1 MRTFAAAL
9 AALSLAAPMASPL
22 AAQGRPAVPAP
33 KAPEVSKAAIRAHLA
48 FLSDDL
54 LEGRGTGQRGGDLTM
69 LYLRTEL
76 ARMGLKPAN
85 HGSFLQ
91 PVKIAG
97 VRTDRAATKL
107 TFTGGTEPVSFTYGP
122 EMVVGTGTT
131 QARITFDAPLVF
143 VGYGISAPGEKWDD
157 YKDASGKEIDCKGK
171 LLVMMVND
179 PQPTATEPD
188 RFGGKS
194 LTYFGRW
201 TYKYEEAARRGAAGV
216 ILIHTDVSAT
226 YPWSV
231 VENSNGGE
239 RFQLTGTGQLQNGIQ
254 GWITNGSAEKV
265 FKAAGLNLDTL
276 RAQAETRAFHPVPMD
291 LRMQGDLVS
300 QVRIIDQANVA
311 GLVPGTDPKLK
322 DEVIIYSAHW
332 DHLGI
337 DPALIKAGKDG
348 IYNGAVD
355 NGTGTATV
363 LAMAEAAV
371 KRPAKRTQMFL
382 FVCAEEQG
390 LLGSAAY
397 AAHPLWPADKTACD
411 LNLDAINWMGR
422 TKDISL
428 PGAERTTLGATGAKV
443 AKAMGLVVDK
453 ERPDIGGGYFRSDHF
468 SFAKAGIPAFS
479 VEGGN
484 DLVDPAEAKRAKG
497 DDYGKRYHQ
506 PSDEYD
512 PSWDLGGTAQM
523 GQFTLNLGY
532 AVADA
537 AQMPAWKAGDPF
549 GAARAHGAKAG
560 K

>member
-9 AALSLAAPMASPL
+9 AALSLAAPMATPL
-22 AAQGRPAVPAP
+22 AAQARPASAVP
-33 KAPEVSKAAIRAHLA
+33 KVSEAAIRAHLA

-54 LEGRGTGQRGGDLTM
+54 LEGRGTGQRGGALTM

-85 HGSFLQ
+85 HGSYLQ
-91 PVKIAG
+91 PVQIAG

-107 TFTGGTEPVSFTYGP
+107 EFTGGAEPVSFTYGP

-131 QARITFDAPLVF
+131 KGDIAFDAPLVF

-157 YKDASGKEIDCKGK
+157 YKGLDCKGK

-179 PQPTATEPD
+179 PQPTAAEPN

-216 ILIHTDVSAT
+216 ILIHTDASAT

-239 RFQLTGTGQLQNGIQ
+239 RFQLTGTGEAQNGIQ
-254 GWITNGSAEKV
+254 GWITNASAERL
-265 FKAAGLNLDTL
+265 FKAAGLDLDAL
-276 RAQAETRAFHPVPMD
+276 RAKAETRDFHPVPMNV
-291 LRMQGDLVS
+291 RMKGDLVS

-322 DEVIIYSAHW
+322 SEVVIYTAHW
-332 DHLGI
+332 DHLGM

-371 KRPAKRTQMFL
+371 KRPAKRSQMFL

-411 LNLDAINWMGR
+411 LNLDAINWVGPTR
-422 TKDISL
+422 DIGL
-428 PGAERTTLGATGAKV
+428 PGSERTTLGATGAQV
-443 AKAMGLVVDK
+443 AKAMGLKVAK
-453 ERPDIGGGYFRSDHF
+453 EQPDIGGGYFRSDHF

-479 VEGGN
+479 IESGSDFLGDTKAQKAKN
-484 DLVDPAEAKRAKG
+484 DSYDQ
-497 DDYGKRYHQ
+497 RYHQ

-512 PSWDLGGTAQM
+512 PAWDLGGTAQM
-523 GQFTLNLGY
+523 GQFTLDLGY

-537 AQMPAWKAGDPF
+537 ATLPAWKAGDPF
-549 GAARAHGAKAG
+549 GAARAKG

>member
-1 MRTFAAAL
+1 MRLLVAAL
-9 AALSLAAPMASPL
+9 AALSLAA
-22 AAQGRPAVPAP
+22 QAP
-33 KAPEVSKAAIRAHLA
+33 VKAGLRAPGISERAIRAHLA
-48 FLSDDL
+48 LLSDDL

-85 HGSFLQ
+85 GDSYLQ

-97 VRTDRAATKL
+97 LRTDRAATQL
-107 TFTGGTEPVSFTYGP
+107 SFTGGSEPITLTYGS

-131 QARITFDAPLVF
+131 DARVAFDAPLVF

-157 YKDASGKEIDCKGK
+157 YKGLDCKGK
-171 LLVMMVND
+171 VLVMMVND

-216 ILIHTDVSAT
+216 LLIHTDASAT

-239 RFQLTGTGQLQNGIQ
+239 RFQLTGTGQPQNGIQ
-254 GWITNGSAEKV
+254 GWITNGSAERI
-265 FKAAGLNLDTL
+265 FKAAGQDLDRL
-276 RAQAETRAFHPVPMD
+276 RAKAETREFQPVP
-291 LRMQGDLVS
+291 LGLTLSGELVS

-322 DEVIIYSAHW
+322 DEVVIYSAHW

-355 NGTGTATV
+355 NGSGTATV

-371 KRPAKRTQMFL
+371 KRPAKRSQMFL

-397 AAHPLWPADKTACD
+397 GAHPLWPADKTACD
-411 LNLDAINWMGR
+411 LNLDAINWVGPTR
-422 TKDISL
+422 DIGL
-428 PGAERTTLGATGAKV
+428 PGADRTTLGATAAKV
-443 AKAMGLVVDK
+443 AKSMGLAVAK
-453 ERPDIGGGYFRSDHF
+453 AQPDIGGGYFRSDHF
-468 SFAKAGIPAFS
+468 SFAKVGIPAFS
-479 VEGGN
+479 IESGSDFLGDTKAQKARN
-484 DLVDPAEAKRAKG
+484 DSYDQ
-497 DDYGKRYHQ
+497 RYHQ

-512 PSWDLGGTAQM
+512 PKWDLRGMAQM
-523 GQFTLNLGY
+523 GQFTLELGY
-532 AVADA
+532 AVAGA
-537 AQMPAWKAGDPF
+537 PAMPAWKAGDPF
-549 GAARAHGAKAG
+549 GAARG
-560 K
+560 KGK

>member
-1 MRTFAAAL
+1 MRTFVAAL
-9 AALSLAAPMASPL
+9 AALSLAAPL
-22 AAQGRPAVPAP
+22 GAQSAVNAP
-33 KAPEVSKAAIRAHLA
+33 KVSEAALRAHLA

-85 HGSFLQ
+85 HGSYLQ
-91 PVKIAG
+91 PVQIAG
-97 VRTDRAATKL
+97 VRTDRVATKL
-107 TFTGGTEPVSFTYGP
+107 TFTGGSEPVSFTYGS

-131 QARITFDAPLVF
+131 KADIAFDAPLVF
-143 VGYGISAPGEKWDD
+143 VGYGINAPGEKWDD
-157 YKDASGKEIDCKGK
+157 YKGLDCKGK

-179 PQPTATEPD
+179 PQPTAAEPN

-216 ILIHTDVSAT
+216 ILIHTDASAT

-239 RFQLTGTGQLQNGIQ
+239 RFQLTGTGQPQNGIQ
-254 GWITNGSAEKV
+254 GWITNGSAEKL
-265 FKAAGLNLDTL
+265 FKAAGLDLDAL
-276 RAQAETRAFHPVPMD
+276 RAKAETREFHPVPMN
-291 LRMQGDLVS
+291 LQMKGDLVS

-322 DEVIIYSAHW
+322 SEVVIYTAHW
-332 DHLGI
+332 DHLGM

-411 LNLDAINWMGR
+411 LNLDAINWVGPTR
-422 TKDISL
+422 DIGL
-428 PGAERTTLGATGAKV
+428 PGSDRTTLGATGAKV
-443 AKAMGLVVDK
+443 AKAMGLKVAK
-453 ERPDIGGGYFRSDHF
+453 EQPDIGGGYFRSDHF

-479 VEGGN
+479 IESGTDFLGDAKAQKARN
-484 DLVDPAEAKRAKG
+484 DSYDQ
-497 DDYGKRYHQ
+497 RYHQ
-506 PSDEYD
+506 PSDEFD
-512 PSWDLGGTAQM
+512 PSWDLSGTAQM
-523 GQFTLNLGY
+523 GQYTLDLGY
-532 AVADA
+532 AVGDA
-537 AQMPAWKAGDPF
+537 PAMPAWKAGDPF
-549 GAARAHGAKAG
+549 GAARMKG

>member
-1 MRTFAAAL
+1 MRFLVTAL
-9 AALSLAAPMASPL
+9 AAMSLAAQA
-22 AAQGRPAVPAP
+22 PAP
-33 KAPEVSKAAIRAHLA
+33 SSAKAPGISERAIRAHLSL
-48 FLSDDL
+48 LSDDL
-54 LEGRGTGQRGGDLTM
+54 MEGRGTGQRGGDLTM

-85 HGSFLQ
+85 GNSYLQ

-97 VRTDRAATKL
+97 LKTDRTATQL
-107 TFTGGTEPVSFTYGP
+107 TFVGGKEPITLAYGS

-131 QARITFDAPLVF
+131 QTHVPFDAPLVF

-157 YKDASGKEIDCKGK
+157 YKGLDCKGK
-171 LLVMMVND
+171 ILVMMVND
-179 PQPTATEPD
+179 PQPTVEEPN

-216 ILIHTDVSAT
+216 ILIHTDASAT
-226 YPWSV
+226 YGWSV

-239 RFQLTGTGQLQNGIQ
+239 RFQLTGTGELQNGIQ
-254 GWITNGSAEKV
+254 GWITNDSAERI
-265 FKAAGLNLDTL
+265 FKAAGQDLDAL
-276 RAQAETRAFHPVPMD
+276 RAKAETRAFQPVPLD
-291 LRMQGDLVS
+291 ITLKGDLVS

-311 GLVPGTDPKLK
+311 GIVPGTDPKLK
-322 DEVIIYSAHW
+322 DEVVIYSAHW

-337 DPALIKAGKDG
+337 DPMLIKAGKDG

-355 NGTGTATV
+355 NGSGVATV

-371 KRPAKRTQMFL
+371 KHPAKRSQMFL

-397 AAHPLWPADKTACD
+397 GAHPLWPADKTACD
-411 LNLDAINWMGR
+411 LNLDAINWVGPTRDMG
-422 TKDISL
+422 IS
-428 PGAERTTLGATGAKV
+428 GSERTTLGATAAAV
-443 AKAMGLVVDK
+443 AKAMGLAVAK
-453 ERPDIGGGYFRSDHF
+453 AQPDTGGGYFRSDHF
-468 SFAKAGIPAFS
+468 SFAKEGIPAFS
-479 VEGGN
+479 IESGRDFLG
-484 DLVDPAEAKRAKG
+484 DTKAQKAKADG
-497 DDYGKRYHQ
+497 YDQRYHQ

-512 PSWDLGGTAQM
+512 PAWDLRGMAQM
-523 GQFTLNLGY
+523 GQFTLELGY

-537 AQMPAWKAGDPF
+537 PTMPAWKAGDPF
-549 GAARAHGAKAG
+549 GAPRAKG

>member
-1 MRTFAAAL
+1 MRILAAAT
-9 AALSLAAPMASPL
+9 AALSLAAQTP
-22 AAQGRPAVPAP
+22 VKAP
-33 KAPEVSKAAIRAHLA
+33 KVNEGAIRAHLA

-76 ARMGLKPAN
+76 ARMGLKPAVN
-85 HGSFLQ
+85 GSYLQ

-97 VRTDRAATKL
+97 LKTDREATKL
-107 TFTGGTEPVSFTYGP
+107 SFVGGAEPISLAYGS

-131 QARITFDAPLVF
+131 QAKIAFDAPLVF

-157 YKDASGKEIDCKGK
+157 YKGLDCKGK

-179 PQPTATEPD
+179 PQPTAAEPD

-216 ILIHTDVSAT
+216 ILIHTDASAT

-239 RFQLTGTGQLQNGIQ
+239 RFQLTGTGQPQNGLQ
-254 GWITNGSAEKV
+254 GWITDGSAHRL
-265 FKAAGLNLDTL
+265 FQAAGLDLDAL
-276 RAQAETRAFHPVPMD
+276 RAKAETRDFQPVPMN
-291 LRMQGDLVS
+291 LKLSGDLVS

-311 GLVPGTDPKLK
+311 GVVPGTDPKLK
-322 DEVIIYSAHW
+322 DEAVIYSAHW
-332 DHLGI
+332 DHLGM
-337 DPALIKAGKDG
+337 DAALIKQGKDG

-355 NGTGTATV
+355 NGSGTATV
-363 LAMAEAAV
+363 LAMAEAAM
-371 KRPAKRTQMFL
+371 KHPARRSQMFL

-397 AAHPLWPADKTACD
+397 GARPIWPADKTACD
-411 LNLDAINWMGR
+411 LNLDAINWVGP
-422 TKDISL
+422 TTDIAL
-428 PGAERTTLGATGAKV
+428 PGADRTSLGAAGRAV
-443 AKAMGLVVDK
+443 AKAMGLSVDAPT
-453 ERPDIGGGYFRSDHF
+453 PDTGGGYFRSDHF

-479 VEGGN
+479 IESGN
-484 DLVDPAEAKRAKG
+484 QFVGDAKALKAKADG
-497 DDYGKRYHQ
+497 YDARYHQ

-512 PSWDLGGTAQM
+512 PKWDLRGMAQM

-532 AVADA
+532 TVADA
-537 AQMPAWKAGDPF
+537 PAMPQWKPGDPF
-549 GAARAHGAKAG
+549 GDARKGAK
-560 K
+560 

>member
-1 MRTFAAAL
+1 MRTFVAAL
-9 AALSLAAPMASPL
+9 AALSFAAPMAAPL
-22 AAQGRPAVPAP
+22 AAQARPANAVP
-33 KAPEVSKAAIRAHLA
+33 KVSEAAIRAHLA

-85 HGSFLQ
+85 HGSYLQ

-107 TFTGGTEPVSFTYGP
+107 EFTGGAEPVSFTYGP

-131 QARITFDAPLVF
+131 KDRIAFDAPLVF
-143 VGYGISAPGEKWDD
+143 VGYGITAPGEKWDD
-157 YKDASGKEIDCKGK
+157 YRGADGKDIDCKGK

-179 PQPTATEPD
+179 PQPTAAEPD

-216 ILIHTDVSAT
+216 ILIHTDASAT
-226 YPWSV
+226 YGWSV

-239 RFQLTGTGQLQNGIQ
+239 RFQLTGTGQPQNGIQ
-254 GWITNGSAEKV
+254 GWITNASAERL
-265 FKAAGLNLDTL
+265 FKAAGLDLDSL
-276 RAQAETRAFHPVPMD
+276 RAKAETRDFHPVPMN
-291 LRMQGDLVS
+291 LRMKGDLVS

-322 DEVIIYSAHW
+322 DEVVIYSAHW
-332 DHLGI
+332 DHLGM
-337 DPALIKAGKDG
+337 DPALIKEGKDG

-371 KRPAKRTQMFL
+371 KRPAKRSQMFL

-411 LNLDAINWMGR
+411 LNLDAINWVGPTR
-422 TKDISL
+422 DIGL
-428 PGAERTTLGATGAKV
+428 PGSDRTTLGATGAKV
-443 AKAMGLVVDK
+443 AKAMGLKVAK
-453 ERPDIGGGYFRSDHF
+453 EQPDIGGGYFRSDHF

-479 VEGGN
+479 IESGSDFLGDAKAQKAKN
-484 DLVDPAEAKRAKG
+484 DSYDR
-497 DDYGKRYHQ
+497 RYHQ

-512 PSWDLGGTAQM
+512 PSWDLRGTAQM
-523 GQFTLNLGY
+523 GQYTLDLGY

-537 AQMPAWKAGDPF
+537 PAMPTWKAGDPF
-549 GAARAHGAKAG
+549 GAVRTKG

>member
-1 MRTFAAAL
+1 MRILAAAT
-9 AALSLAAPMASPL
+9 AALSLATSGMAQAP
-22 AAQGRPAVPAP
+22 VKAP
-33 KAPEVSKAAIRAHLA
+33 KVNEGAIRAHLA

-76 ARMGLKPAN
+76 ARMGLKPGN
-85 HGSFLQ
+85 GGSYLQ

-97 VRTDRAATKL
+97 VKTDREATKL
-107 TFTGGTEPVSFTYGP
+107 SFLGGAEPLSFTYGS

-131 QARITFDAPLVF
+131 QAKVAFDAPLVF

-157 YKDASGKEIDCKGK
+157 YKGLDCKGK
-171 LLVMMVND
+171 VLVMMVND
-179 PQPTATEPD
+179 PQPTAAEPD

-216 ILIHTDVSAT
+216 ILIHTDASAT

-239 RFQLTGTGQLQNGIQ
+239 RFQLTGTGQPQNGLQ
-254 GWITNGSAEKV
+254 GWITNASAQRL
-265 FKAAGLNLDTL
+265 FKAAGLDLDAL
-276 RAQAETRAFHPVPMD
+276 RAKAETRAFEPVPMN
-291 LRMQGDLVS
+291 LTLKGDLVS

-311 GLVPGTDPKLK
+311 GVVPGTDPNLK
-322 DEVIIYSAHW
+322 GEAVIYSAHW

-337 DPALIKAGKDG
+337 DRSLIKAGKDG

-355 NGTGTATV
+355 NGSGVATV

-371 KRPAKRTQMFL
+371 KHPAKRSQIFL

-411 LNLDAINWMGR
+411 LNLDAINWVGPTR
-422 TKDISL
+422 DISL
-428 PGAERTTLGATGAKV
+428 PGADRTTLGATGRAV
-443 AKAMGLVVDK
+443 AKRMGLTVDAPK
-453 ERPDIGGGYFRSDHF
+453 PDTGGGYFRSDHF
-468 SFAKAGIPAFS
+468 SFAKVGIPAFS
-479 VEGGN
+479 IESGEDFIG
-484 DLVDPAEAKRAKG
+484 DTKALKAKSDSYDA
-497 DDYGKRYHQ
+497 RYHQ

-512 PSWDLGGTAQM
+512 PAWDLRGMAQM
-523 GQFTLNLGY
+523 GQFTLDLGI
-532 AVADA
+532 AIADGP
-537 AQMPAWKAGDPF
+537 QMPRWKAGDPF
-549 GAARAHGAKAG
+549 GDARK
-560 K
+560 KEK